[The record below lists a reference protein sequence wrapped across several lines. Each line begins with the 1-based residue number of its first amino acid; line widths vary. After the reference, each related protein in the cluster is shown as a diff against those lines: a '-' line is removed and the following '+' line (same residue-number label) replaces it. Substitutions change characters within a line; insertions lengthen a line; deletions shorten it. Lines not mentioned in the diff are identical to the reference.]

1 MAFLDSRD
9 ATVLKLW
16 KETASEVVS
25 KTEAVEEAASRD
37 KNKDDWP
44 EGNGMKRSVTDY
56 SIQESQE
63 RCQIMHSNNTDN
75 SCTHIIHSQIVQI
88 NHALISFT
96 LIIQTNRTLI

>member
-16 KETASEVVS
+16 KENGREVVS

-63 RCQIMHSNNTDN
+63 RCQIMHSNNTDK

>member
-1 MAFLDSRD
+1 M
-9 ATVLKLW
+9 KLW
-16 KETASEVVS
+16 KENGREVVS

-63 RCQIMHSNNTDN
+63 RCQIMHSNNTDK

>member
-1 MAFLDSRD
+1 M
-9 ATVLKLW
+9 KLW

-37 KNKDDWP
+37 KNEDDWP
-44 EGNGMKRSVTDY
+44 EGKGMRRSVTDY

-63 RCQIMHSNNTDN
+63 RCQIMHSNNTDK